1 MTSNKELK
9 VFYVWTGEFPRENYY
24 IKIKKYKM
32 QLLETLHARTTKN
45 SYKPN
50 VGVVEDMVEFMKT

>member
-1 MTSNKELK
+1 
-9 VFYVWTGEFPRENYY
+9 
-24 IKIKKYKM
+24 M